1 MSTVKVNE
9 LSTWTGSDISIET
22 GKTVAGTASQ
32 FKMTGGT
39 SGQYVQTDGSGG
51 LSFAT
56 VAVTGLNSVQVFTS
70 SGTWTRPTGIT
81 KVIVEVQGGGG
92 GGSRHTGTSCVGG
105 SAGGYAKKFIDV
117 SSVTQAVITIG
128 AGGAGAATSGLGVD
142 GGDSSWV
149 DTASGGSS
157 TVTGVKGVSV
167 YAVYGTSIGG
177 LGTGGDINIQGGYG
191 SNYSYRTGGTSQF
204 GIGGWNGWVS
214 ETVTGAGGGYGSGGG
229 GAYNTA
235 AAAGASGIIVVTEYK

>member
-1 MSTVKVNE
+1 MAATKIEASNIAAGAVASTGF
-9 LSTWTGSDISIET
+9 T
-22 GKTVAGTASQ
+22 
-32 FKMTGGT
+32 
-39 SGQYVQTDGSGG
+39 
-51 LSFAT
+51 
-56 VAVTGLNSVQVFTS
+56 SVQVFTAAA
-70 SGTWTRPTGIT
+70 TWTRPTDIT

-117 SSVTQAVITIG
+117 SSVTQAVITVG

-157 TVTGVKGVSV
+157 TVTGAKGVSV

-177 LGTGGDINIQGGYG
+177 LGSGGDINIQGGYG
-191 SNYSYRTGGTSQF
+191 SNYSYRTGGDSQF
-204 GIGGWNGWVS
+204 GIGGWNGWVG

-229 GAYNTA
+229 GAYNQA
-235 AAAGASGIIVVTEYK
+235 AAAGASGIIVVWEFK